1 MVFVCEKNRSCIMIL
16 KTPDNRISVF
26 LFLLAFL
33 LYANTLQHS
42 YAWDDSIV
50 ITENA
55 RVQKGITNVAD
66 LFVKYNSEYKSDKY
80 GYRPITLTSFALD
93 ISIFGLKAWGGHVMQ
108 LLYFSVLCVVL
119 YRMLRKIFYRYSNL
133 APFLIT
139 LLFIVHPV
147 HTEVVAN
154 IKSRDEIFALLFG
167 LLSLNQF
174 IHYRQQKKV
183 KFLLYGS
190 ALFLIAFLSK
200 ESAIAFL
207 GIIPL
212 TLYYMDGNFHYK
224 KLLLPL
230 AAMVFLGI
238 ISVLIVNLYT
248 GSNLGK
254 SFSEGAGIY
263 HESGI
268 LGNSFLYSGNWGE
281 KLANAFCVL
290 ALYAQHFFVPTRQ
303 LYYYGYN
310 QIPVAHWSDVLV
322 LFSAAAH
329 VAVLLFAILKFK
341 NYREISYGILLYV
354 IAIFIYTHLLR
365 ALADT
370 MADRFLFTP
379 SLGLAIVTVFV
390 LQPLFKVDFKT
401 VALPEWLSPKNR
413 QANGLK
419 YGILLVL
426 VLLGIKTLSRNAD
439 WKDNETLM
447 THDLPYLENCSRA
460 HQYYADILRDKLSV
474 SYNAA
479 TEASM
484 IAHYT
489 RSFGITGEAYYARL
503 GLGRYYCSVK
513 NYAAGI
519 AVLEK
524 LVSLFPEQADPNFY
538 LGEALF
544 HTGRY
549 KQAITYLYKSRQ
561 LAPAIFS
568 TYYFLAL
575 AYSKDGATAEALTT
589 IEQARQKFGE
599 SGLMYDALG
608 NIYFDAGDMD
618 KSTRFTFEQLRFGE
632 DPQKVYGTVIGR
644 YQFEKN
650 DKAAAFYYEQ
660 ALAKGIFKRP

>member
-1 MVFVCEKNRSCIMIL
+1 ML
-16 KTPDNRISVF
+16 TKTDTRISAF
-26 LFLLAFL
+26 LFFLAFL
-33 LYANTLQHS
+33 VYANTLKHG

-55 RVQKGITNVAD
+55 RVQKGIGNVAD

-80 GYRPITLTSFALD
+80 GYRPITLTSFAMDL
-93 ISIFGLKAWGGHVMQ
+93 SIFGLKAWGGHLMQ
-108 LLYFSVLCVVL
+108 LLYFSLLCVVL

-174 IHYRQQKKV
+174 IHYMRQKKR

-190 ALFLIAFLSK
+190 VLFLIAFLSK

-212 TLYYMDGNFHYK
+212 TLYYMDENPHYK

-230 AAMVFLGI
+230 VAIAFLGM
-238 ISVLIVNLYT
+238 ISILIVNLYT
-248 GSNLGK
+248 GSSLGK

-290 ALYAQHFFVPTRQ
+290 ALYAKNFFVPLRQ

-322 LFSAAAH
+322 LFSAVVH
-329 VAVLLFAILKFK
+329 VTALLFAILKFK
-341 NYREISYGILLYV
+341 KYPEISYGILFYF
-354 IAIFIYTHLLR
+354 ISIFIYTHLLR

-379 SLGLAIVTVFV
+379 SLGLAIVTVFL
-390 LQPLFKVDFKT
+390 LQLLFKVDFKT
-401 VALPEWLSPKNR
+401 AALPGWLSLKNR
-413 QANGLK
+413 QSNVLK
-419 YGILLVL
+419 FGVLVVL
-426 VLLGIKTLSRNAD
+426 VLLGIKTLIRNGD
-439 WKDNETLM
+439 WKSNETLM
-447 THDLPYLENCSRA
+447 SHDMPYLENCSRA
-460 HQYYADILRDKLSV
+460 HQYYADILRDKLPA
-474 SYNAA
+474 SYNASA
-479 TEASM
+479 EASM

-489 RSFGITGEAYYARL
+489 RSFEISDEAYYARL
-503 GLGRYYCSVK
+503 GLGRYYCSIK

-549 KQAITYLYKSRQ
+549 KEAIAYLYKSRE
-561 LAPAIFS
+561 LAPAILS

-575 AYSKDGATAEALTT
+575 AYSKDGATAKAVST
-589 IEQARQKFGE
+589 IGEARQKFGE
-599 SGLMYDALG
+599 SGLIYDALG

-618 KSTRFTFEQLRFGE
+618 QSTRFTFEQLRFGE

-644 YQFEKN
+644 YQFKKI

-660 ALAKGIFKRP
+660 ALSKGIFKRQ

>member
-1 MVFVCEKNRSCIMIL
+1 MTL
-16 KTPDNRISVF
+16 KKTDTRISAF
-26 LFLLAFL
+26 LFFLAFL
-33 LYANTLQHS
+33 VYANTLRHD
-42 YAWDDSIV
+42 YTWDDSIV

-55 RVQKGITNVAD
+55 RVQKGIANVAD

-93 ISIFGLKAWGGHVMQ
+93 VSIFGLRAWGGHLMQ
-108 LLYFSVLCVVL
+108 VLYFSLLCVVL
-119 YRMLRKIFYRYSNL
+119 YKMLRKIFYRYSNL

-174 IHYRQQKKV
+174 ICYMEQKKW
-183 KFLLYGS
+183 KFLLFGS
-190 ALFLIAFLSK
+190 VLFLMAFLSK

-212 TLYYMDGNFHYK
+212 TLCYMNEGIGYK
-224 KLLLPL
+224 KLLLPF
-230 AAMVFLGI
+230 AALVCLGML
-238 ISVLIVNLYT
+238 SLWIVNLYT

-281 KLANAFCVL
+281 KIANAFCVL
-290 ALYAQHFFVPTRQ
+290 ALYAKNFFIPVRQ

-310 QIPVAHWSDVLV
+310 QIPVADWSDVLV
-322 LFSAAAH
+322 LCSAVVHGAA
-329 VAVLLFAILKFK
+329 LLFAILKFK
-341 NYREISYGILLYV
+341 KYREISYGILFYF
-354 IAIFIYTHLLR
+354 ISIFIYTHLLR

-379 SLGLAIVTVFV
+379 SLGLAIVTVFL
-390 LQPLFKVDFKT
+390 LQLLFKIDFKT
-401 VALPEWLSPKNR
+401 VALSEWLSLKSR
-413 QANGLK
+413 QVTALK
-419 YGILLVL
+419 YGALVVL
-426 VLLGIKTLSRNAD
+426 VLLGIKTLSRNGD
-439 WKDNETLM
+439 WKNNETLM

-460 HQYYADILRDKLSV
+460 HQYYADILRDKLNGS
-474 SYNAA
+474 SNASL
-479 TEASM
+479 EASM

-489 RSFGITGEAYYARL
+489 RSFEISNDAYYARL
-503 GLGRYYCSVK
+503 GLGRYCCGIK

-519 AVLEK
+519 TVLEK

-544 HTGRY
+544 HTGHY
-549 KQAITYLYKSRQ
+549 KEAIGYLYKSRE
-561 LAPAIFS
+561 LAPAILS

-575 AYSKDGATAEALTT
+575 AYSKDGATDKAVST
-589 IEQARQKFGE
+589 IELARQKFGE
-599 SGLMYDALG
+599 SGLIYDALG

-618 KSTRFTFEQLRFGE
+618 QSTRFTFEQLRFGE
-632 DPQKVYGTVIGR
+632 DPQRLYGTVIGR
-644 YQFEKN
+644 YQLRKN
-650 DKAAAFYYEQ
+650 DKAAAFYYQQ
-660 ALAKGIFKRP
+660 ALAKGIFKKQ

>member
-1 MVFVCEKNRSCIMIL
+1 MTLN
-16 KTPDNRISVF
+16 KTDTRISAF
-26 LFLLAFL
+26 LFFLAFL
-33 LYANTLQHS
+33 VYANTLQHG

-93 ISIFGLKAWGGHVMQ
+93 ISIFGLKPWGGHLMQ
-108 LLYFSVLCVVL
+108 LLYYSLLCMVL
-119 YRMLRKIFYRYSNL
+119 YRMLRKIFHRYSNL
-133 APFLIT
+133 APALIT
-139 LLFIVHPV
+139 LVFIVHPV

-154 IKSRDEIFALLFG
+154 IKSRDEILALLFG
-167 LLSLNQF
+167 LLSLDQF
-174 IHYRQQKKV
+174 IRYMQQNQWKH
-183 KFLLYGS
+183 LLYGS
-190 ALFLIAFLSK
+190 VLFLIAFLSK

-212 TLYYMDGNFHYK
+212 TLYYMDENLHYR
-224 KLLLPL
+224 KLLIPL
-230 AAMVFLGI
+230 AAAVVLGMVSI
-238 ISVLIVNLYT
+238 LIVNLYT

-290 ALYAQHFFVPTRQ
+290 ALYAKNFFIPLRQ

-310 QIPVAHWSDVLV
+310 QIPVAHWSDALV
-322 LFSAAAH
+322 LLSAVCHIAA
-329 VAVLLFAILKFK
+329 LLFAILKFK
-341 NYREISYGILLYV
+341 RYREISYGILFYF
-354 IAIFIYTHLLR
+354 ISIFIYTHVLR

-379 SLGLAIVTVFV
+379 SLGLAIVSVFL
-390 LQPLFKVDFKT
+390 LQLLFRVDFKT
-401 VALPEWLSPKNR
+401 LALPEWLSLKNR

-419 YGILLVL
+419 YGAFLVL
-426 VLLGIKTLSRNAD
+426 VLLGIKTISRNGD
-439 WKDNETLM
+439 WKNNETLM

-460 HQYYADILRDKLSV
+460 HQYYADILRDKLNG
-474 SYNAA
+474 SYNASM
-479 TEASM
+479 EASM
-484 IAHYT
+484 IAHYS
-489 RSFGITGEAYYARL
+489 RSFEISGEAYYARL
-503 GLGRYYCSVK
+503 GLGRYYSSVK

-519 AVLEK
+519 AVLQK

-549 KQAITYLYKSRQ
+549 QEAIMYLYKSRE
-561 LAPAIFS
+561 LAPAVLS

-575 AYSKDGATAEALTT
+575 AYSKDGATVKALSTV
-589 IEQARQKFGE
+589 EQARQTFGE
-599 SGLMYDALG
+599 SGLIYDALG

-618 KSTRFTFEQLRFGE
+618 RSTRFTFEQLRFGE

-644 YQFEKN
+644 YQVKKI

>member
-1 MVFVCEKNRSCIMIL
+1 MIF
-16 KTPDNRISVF
+16 KTPDNRISVL
-26 LFLLAFL
+26 LFFLAFL
-33 LYANTLQHS
+33 LYANTLKNG

-93 ISIFGLKAWGGHVMQ
+93 ISLFGLKAWGGHLMQ
-108 LLYFSVLCVVL
+108 LLYYSLLCVVL
-119 YRMLRKIFYRYSNL
+119 YRMLRKICFRHSNL

-139 LLFIVHPV
+139 LLFMVHPV

-167 LLSLNQF
+167 LLSLSQF
-174 IHYRQQKKV
+174 IDYMQQKQW

-190 ALFLIAFLSK
+190 VLFLMAFLSK

-207 GIIPL
+207 VIIPL
-212 TLYYMDGNFHYK
+212 TLYYMDESFPYK
-224 KLLLPL
+224 KLWLPL
-230 AAMVFLGI
+230 LAIVFLGMTSI
-238 ISVLIVNLYT
+238 LIVNLYT

-290 ALYAQHFFVPTRQ
+290 AMYAKNFFVPLRQ

-310 QIPVAHWSDVLV
+310 QISVAHWSDALV
-322 LFSAAAH
+322 LFSAVAHIAA
-329 VAVLLFAILKFK
+329 LLFAILKFK
-341 NYREISYGILLYV
+341 KYREISYGILFYF
-354 IAIFIYTHLLR
+354 ISIFIYTHLLR

-379 SLGLAIVTVFV
+379 SLGLAISTVF
-390 LQPLFKVDFKT
+390 LLERIFKVDFKT
-401 VALPEWLSPKNR
+401 ATLPGWLSPKNR
-413 QANGLK
+413 QATGLK
-419 YGILLVL
+419 YGALVVL
-426 VLLGIKTLSRNAD
+426 VLLGLKTVIRSRD

-447 THDLPYLENCSRA
+447 THDMPYLENCSRA
-460 HQYYADILRDKLSV
+460 HQYYADILRDKLNV
-474 SYNAA
+474 SHNASME
-479 TEASM
+479 TSM

-489 RSFGITGEAYYARL
+489 RSFEISAEAYYARL
-503 GLGRYYCSVK
+503 GLGRYYCSIK
-513 NYAAGI
+513 NYGAGI
-519 AVLEK
+519 AVLQK

-544 HTGRY
+544 HTGHY
-549 KQAITYLYKSRQ
+549 KEAITYLYKSRE
-561 LAPAIFS
+561 LAPAILN

-575 AYSKDGATAEALTT
+575 AYSKEGATAKAVST

-599 SGLMYDALG
+599 SGLIYDALG
-608 NIYFDAGDMD
+608 AIYFDAGNMD
-618 KSTRFTFEQLRFGE
+618 TSTRFTFEQLRFGE
-632 DPQKVYGTVIGR
+632 EPQKVYGTVIGR
-644 YQFEKN
+644 YQFKKH

>member
-1 MVFVCEKNRSCIMIL
+1 MKSGLYIMML
-16 KTPDNRISVF
+16 KKTDTRISAF
-26 LFLLAFL
+26 LFFLAFL
-33 LYANTLQHS
+33 VYANTLRHG
-42 YAWDDSIV
+42 YTWDDSIV

-66 LFVKYNSEYKSDKY
+66 LFVKYNSDYKSDKY
-80 GYRPITLTSFALD
+80 GYRPIVLTSFALD
-93 ISIFGLKAWGGHVMQ
+93 ISIFGFRAWGGHLMQ
-108 LLYFSVLCVVL
+108 VLYYSLLCMVL

-139 LLFIVHPV
+139 LIFIVHPV

-174 IHYRQQKKV
+174 IHYMQQKKV
-183 KFLLYGS
+183 RFLLYG
-190 ALFLIAFLSK
+190 AVLFLLAFLSK

-212 TLYYMDGNFHYK
+212 TLYYMDEKFHYK

-230 AAMVFLGI
+230 TAIVFLGM
-238 ISVLIVNLYT
+238 ISILIVKLYI

-268 LGNSFLYSGNWGE
+268 LGNSFLYSDNWGE
-281 KLANAFCVL
+281 KLANACCVL
-290 ALYAQHFFVPTRQ
+290 ALYAKNFFVPVRQ

-310 QIPVAHWSDVLV
+310 QIPVAHWSDAFV
-322 LFSAAAH
+322 LFSVVVH
-329 VAVLLFAILKFK
+329 VAALLFAILRFK
-341 NYREISYGILLYV
+341 KYREVSYGILFYFGS
-354 IAIFIYTHLLR
+354 IFIYTHLLR

-379 SLGLAIVTVFV
+379 SLGLAIVTVF
-390 LQPLFKVDFKT
+390 LSGALFKVDFKT
-401 VALPEWLSPKNR
+401 LSLPEWLSPKNR

-419 YGILLVL
+419 YGVL
-426 VLLGIKTLSRNAD
+426 AVFVLLGIKTLSRNGD
-439 WKDNETLM
+439 WKNNETLI
-447 THDLPYLENCSRA
+447 THDLSSLENCSRA
-460 HQYYADILRDKLSV
+460 HQYYADILRDSLNA
-474 SYNAA
+474 SYNAS

-489 RSFGITGEAYYARL
+489 RSFEITGEAYYARL
-503 GLGRYYCSVK
+503 NLGRYYCSTK

-519 AVLEK
+519 TILEK
-524 LVSLFPEQADPNFY
+524 LVSFFPEQADPNFF

-549 KQAITYLYKSRQ
+549 KEAIGYLYKSRE
-561 LAPAIFS
+561 LAPAILS

-575 AYSKDGATAEALTT
+575 AYSKDGDTGKALSN
-589 IEQARQKFGE
+589 IEQARKKFGE
-599 SGLMYDALG
+599 SGLIYDALG

-632 DPQKVYGTVIGR
+632 DPQKVYGIVIGR
-644 YQFEKN
+644 YQFRKV
-650 DKAAAFYYEQ
+650 DKAAAFYYNQ
-660 ALAKGIFKRP
+660 ALAKGIFKRQ

>member
-1 MVFVCEKNRSCIMIL
+1 MIL
-16 KTPDNRISVF
+16 KNPDNRISVF
-26 LFLLAFL
+26 LFFLAFL
-33 LYANTLQHS
+33 LYANTLQHG
-42 YAWDDSIV
+42 YTWDDSIV

-93 ISIFGLKAWGGHVMQ
+93 ISIFGFKAWGGHLMQ
-108 LLYFSVLCVVL
+108 LLYFSLLCVVL
-119 YRMLRKIFYRYSNL
+119 YRMSRKIFYRYSNL
-133 APFLIT
+133 VPFLIT

-167 LLSLNQF
+167 LLALNQF
-174 IHYRQQKKV
+174 IRYMQQKKW

-190 ALFLIAFLSK
+190 ALFLMAFLSK

-212 TLYYMDGNFHYK
+212 TLYYMDENVPYK
-224 KLLLPL
+224 KLLPPL
-230 AAMVFLGI
+230 AAIVFLGM
-238 ISVLIVNLYT
+238 ISILIVNLYT
-248 GSNLGK
+248 GSKLGK

-290 ALYAQHFFVPTRQ
+290 ALYAKNFFVPLRQ

-310 QIPVAHWSDVLV
+310 QIPVAHWNDVLV
-322 LFSAAAH
+322 LCSAVAH
-329 VAVLLFAILKFK
+329 VAALGFAILKFK
-341 NYREISYGILLYV
+341 KYREISYGILFYF
-354 IAIFIYTHLLR
+354 ISIFIYTHLLR

-379 SLGLAIVTVFV
+379 SLGLAIVTVFL
-390 LQPLFKVDFKT
+390 LQLLFKVDFT
-401 VALPEWLSPKNR
+401 TAALPEWLSSRNR
-413 QANGLK
+413 QTNGLK
-419 YGILLVL
+419 YGTLVLL

-439 WKDNETLM
+439 WKNNETLM
-447 THDLPYLENCSRA
+447 THDMPYLENCSRA

-474 SYNAA
+474 SYNAS

-484 IAHYT
+484 IAHYI
-489 RSFGITGEAYYARL
+489 RSFEITGEAYYARL

-549 KQAITYLYKSRQ
+549 KEAVVYLYKSRE
-561 LAPAIFS
+561 LAPAILS

-575 AYSKDGATAEALTT
+575 AYSKDGATAKAVNT

-599 SGLMYDALG
+599 SGLIYDALG
-608 NIYFDAGDMD
+608 NIYFDAGDMAT
-618 KSTRFTFEQLRFGE
+618 STRFTFEQLRFGE

-644 YQFEKN
+644 YQFKKS

>member
-1 MVFVCEKNRSCIMIL
+1 MML
-16 KTPDNRISVF
+16 TKTDTRISAF
-26 LFLLAFL
+26 LFFLALLV
-33 LYANTLQHS
+33 YANTLKHG

-55 RVQKGITNVAD
+55 RVQKGIGNVAD

-80 GYRPITLTSFALD
+80 GYRPITLTSFAMDL
-93 ISIFGLKAWGGHVMQ
+93 SIFGLKAWGGHLMQ
-108 LLYFSVLCVVL
+108 LLYFSMLCVVL

-174 IHYRQQKKV
+174 IHYMQQKKR

-190 ALFLIAFLSK
+190 VLFLIAFLSK

-212 TLYYMDGNFHYK
+212 TLYYMDESPHYK

-230 AAMVFLGI
+230 VAIAFLGM
-238 ISVLIVNLYT
+238 ISILIVNLYT
-248 GSNLGK
+248 GSSLGK

-290 ALYAQHFFVPTRQ
+290 ALYAKNFFVPLRQ

-322 LFSAAAH
+322 LFSAVVH
-329 VAVLLFAILKFK
+329 VAALLFAILKFK
-341 NYREISYGILLYV
+341 KYPEISYGILFYF
-354 IAIFIYTHLLR
+354 ISIFIYTHLLR

-379 SLGLAIVTVFV
+379 SLGLAIVTVFL
-390 LQPLFKVDFKT
+390 LQLLFKVDFKT
-401 VALPEWLSPKNR
+401 AALPGWLSLKNR
-413 QANGLK
+413 QSNVLK
-419 YGILLVL
+419 FGVLVVL
-426 VLLGIKTLSRNAD
+426 VLLGIKTLIRNGD
-439 WKDNETLM
+439 WKSNETLM
-447 THDLPYLENCSRA
+447 SHDMPYLENCSRA
-460 HQYYADILRDKLSV
+460 HQYYADILRDKLPA
-474 SYNAA
+474 SYNASA
-479 TEASM
+479 EASM

-489 RSFGITGEAYYARL
+489 RSFEISDEAYYARL
-503 GLGRYYCSVK
+503 GLGRYYCSIK

-549 KQAITYLYKSRQ
+549 KEAIVYLYKSRE
-561 LAPAIFS
+561 LAPAILS

-575 AYSKDGATAEALTT
+575 AYSKDGATAKAVST
-589 IEQARQKFGE
+589 IGEARQKFGE
-599 SGLMYDALG
+599 SGLIYDALG

-618 KSTRFTFEQLRFGE
+618 QSTRLTFEQLRFGE
-632 DPQKVYGTVIGR
+632 DPQKVYGIVIGR
-644 YQFEKN
+644 YQFKKN

-660 ALAKGIFKRP
+660 ALSKGIFKRQ